1 MNNSKRIWI
10 ILIAII
16 IVPIIWNKGA
26 SFIAGQ
32 KMARMMAMPT
42 KVETDTVQEAMIN
55 EQNEY
60 VGRIEA
66 RKDVKIVSRVSGW
79 LQKKFYNDGDFV
91 KKGQVLFQIE
101 PDEYILAVKNAEAEL
116 RRVQANYDNSLI
128 ELNRAKELVKGDY
141 VSRSYYDEAFA
152 KYSSDKA
159 LVDAAKSSLSKA
171 KLNLGYTKIKAPF
184 DGKIGKLFITEG
196 NYVTAQ
202 TGELAT
208 LVTVDPIYAKFTVKA
223 EDLLKY
229 RKSSDGNHFPD
240 VKVELQL
247 ADNTIYNEGGQ
258 LDFVDNKIEEDL
270 GTIMLR
276 ATFPN
281 KNKVL
286 IPNDFVKVILT
297 SKQPVKVAII
307 PQKAVLESVNSKFV
321 WIIDENG
328 RAKQQDIKVG
338 NAYGDYWILTEGLN
352 IGDTIISSN
361 IQKIHQGSKVEKVEK
376 AQTESTEHKKK

>member
-10 ILIAII
+10 ILVAII

-32 KMARMMAMPT
+32 KTARMMAMPT

-229 RKSSDGNHFPD
+229 RKSSD
-240 VKVELQL
+240 
-247 ADNTIYNEGGQ
+247 
-258 LDFVDNKIEEDL
+258 
-270 GTIMLR
+270 
-276 ATFPN
+276 
-281 KNKVL
+281 
-286 IPNDFVKVILT
+286 
-297 SKQPVKVAII
+297 
-307 PQKAVLESVNSKFV
+307 
-321 WIIDENG
+321 
-328 RAKQQDIKVG
+328 
-338 NAYGDYWILTEGLN
+338 
-352 IGDTIISSN
+352 
-361 IQKIHQGSKVEKVEK
+361 
-376 AQTESTEHKKK
+376 

>member
-1 MNNSKRIWI
+1 
-10 ILIAII
+10 
-16 IVPIIWNKGA
+16 
-26 SFIAGQ
+26 
-32 KMARMMAMPT
+32 
-42 KVETDTVQEAMIN
+42 
-55 EQNEY
+55 
-60 VGRIEA
+60 
-66 RKDVKIVSRVSGW
+66 
-79 LQKKFYNDGDFV
+79 
-91 KKGQVLFQIE
+91 
-101 PDEYILAVKNAEAEL
+101 
-116 RRVQANYDNSLI
+116 
-128 ELNRAKELVKGDY
+128 
-141 VSRSYYDEAFA
+141 
-152 KYSSDKA
+152 
-159 LVDAAKSSLSKA
+159 
-171 KLNLGYTKIKAPF
+171 
-184 DGKIGKLFITEG
+184 
-196 NYVTAQ
+196 
-202 TGELAT
+202 
-208 LVTVDPIYAKFTVKA
+208 AKFTVKA